1 MQENEL
7 WDKES
12 NHSIGSWAPPNK
24 LKNDGYAE
32 SRTSVYGRETV
43 YDAGFAQRTFSPSP
57 SQHGG
62 MGFGAPPGYQS
73 GRNTPLG
80 GYGYGAP
87 QMPHARTTSMAMSD
101 SGPLYQ
107 PAPSR
112 PTTNY
117 LDMPI
122 VSSQSP
128 VQLGDFGLGPSDA
141 DIEVAVDD
149 ILRDADLNTVT
160 KREIRRRLEEQFQTD
175 LSSRKSTVNAAID
188 RALMTKSGM
197 Q

>member
-1 MQENEL
+1 
-7 WDKES
+7 
-12 NHSIGSWAPPNK
+12 
-24 LKNDGYAE
+24 
-32 SRTSVYGRETV
+32 
-43 YDAGFAQRTFSPSP
+43 
-57 SQHGG
+57 

-141 DIEVAVDD
+141 DIELAVDD

-188 RALMTKSGM
+188 RALMTKSAM